1 MHTNA
6 IISEAWKCKQC
17 DAGRPIRT
25 METAGLEA
33 SQEVTDGSCG
43 MLGKTSRVCL

>member
-25 METAGLEA
+25 METAVMALDRA
-33 SQEVTDGSCG
+33 V
-43 MLGKTSRVCL
+43 KRRKR